1 MKSPKKALTSP
12 AMMASTETEHSCEG
26 NTMSTS
32 AEAGPRRSRQRLF
45 ASTVALSI
53 AALVLAG
60 CGEDPREES
69 TPATNT
75 DPSGAADQGNAP
87 EGIAGDAGDAQAVG
101 IADIEDEI
109 WETSLD
115 QENATFT
122 VTGGLQSGQEL
133 LGYNPEVFQAETG
146 TESENDESENDET
159 EDDETEDAESEDA
172 DAEDESSETEVSNE
186 TFELLVTGQIEG
198 DSATELNYS
207 PDYSVMTFGDETY
220 QSVDGFV
227 FDYEAQIPPEVEPE
241 VDAAELES
249 ALLAEGD
256 WVDVSM
262 SEPPVPRT
270 PAELIESLRERLDET
285 VDGAS
290 LADLE
295 LESTVD
301 TRDGEN
307 VWVYFNDQVEIAVL
321 ADESNPLLVGLLL
334 RGEDELDVAVTD
346 WNESTTPESP
356 GDETVI
362 ADDQLQE
369 ILAGFI

>member
-1 MKSPKKALTSP
+1 MKSPKKALISP
-12 AMMASTETEHSCEG
+12 VTMASTETEHSCEG

-32 AEAGPRRSRQRLF
+32 AAAGPRRSRQRLF

-53 AALVLAG
+53 ATLVLAG

-101 IADIEDEI
+101 MADIEDEI

-133 LGYNPEVFQAETG
+133 LGYNPEVFQAEPG
-146 TESENDESENDET
+146 AESENDESEN
-159 EDDETEDAESEDA
+159 DETEDAESEDA

-227 FDYEAQIPPEVEPE
+227 FDYEAQIPAEVEPE

-270 PAELIESLRERLDET
+270 PAELIETLRERLDET

-295 LESTVD
+295 LESSVD

-321 ADESNPLLVGLLL
+321 ADESNPLLVGLIL

-356 GDETVI
+356 EDETVI

>member
-1 MKSPKKALTSP
+1 MKSPKKALISP
-12 AMMASTETEHSCEG
+12 VTIASTETEHSCEG

-32 AEAGPRRSRQRLF
+32 AAAGPRRSRQRLF

-53 AALVLAG
+53 ATLVLAG

-101 IADIEDEI
+101 LADIEDEI

-115 QENATFT
+115 QESATFT

-133 LGYNPEVFQAETG
+133 LGYNPEVFQAEP
-146 TESENDESENDET
+146 
-159 EDDETEDAESEDA
+159 EDLEPEDPEAEDAETD
-172 DAEDESSETEVSNE
+172 DEAAETEVSSE
-186 TFELLVTGQIEG
+186 TFELLVSGQIEG

-227 FDYEAQIPPEVEPE
+227 FDYEAQIPAEVEPE

-249 ALLAEGD
+249 ALLAEGG

-262 SEPPVPRT
+262 SELPVPRT
-270 PAELIESLRERLDET
+270 LAELIETLRERLDET

-295 LESTVD
+295 LESSVD

-321 ADESNPLLVGLLL
+321 ADESNPLLVGLTL

-356 GDETVI
+356 EDETVI

-369 ILAGFI
+369 ILAGFL